1 VTTQSGQDSI
11 PPPGY
16 DQASDSTG
24 EMIRR
29 IIAVFAVAALAGGCL
44 MVLAPFAVTLLWGA
58 ILGYCTWTP
67 YVRLSALL
75 GGRRGLAAGLLV
87 LLFMLVL
94 IAPFVYAG
102 ANLVSHADSISE
114 TVRNWIDNG
123 LPQPPDW
130 ITGMPVAGS
139 AIRKYWEAA
148 GSNNPDAISELRKLA
163 APAAEWLLSS
173 GASVASGIIQ
183 MIFSVLVTFF
193 FYTGG
198 NEMAAMLSAGVRRIA
213 GAKSAHLLELAGKTI
228 KGVVYGILGTALAQG
243 VLAGFG
249 FWISGVPAA
258 GVLGLVTFFLSV
270 VPMGPV
276 LIWGPAA
283 LWLYHEGSAG
293 WAIFIVV
300 WGIAVVSMADNIIKP
315 LLISKG
321 SAMPFIL
328 VMIGVMGGAFA
339 FGFLGVFT
347 GPTLLAVGYA
357 MLRDWTDADSAD
369 SGEGL

>member
-1 VTTQSGQDSI
+1 MTAQSE
-11 PPPGY
+11 
-16 DQASDSTG
+16 SDSTG

-29 IIAVFAVAALAGGCL
+29 IIAVFAVAVLAGGCL

-58 ILGYCTWTP
+58 ILCYCTWTP
-67 YVRLSALL
+67 YVRLAAML

-102 ANLVSHADSISE
+102 ANLVSHADAISE
-114 TVRNWIDNG
+114 TVKGWLEHG

-130 ITGMPVAGS
+130 ITGIPLAGS

-148 GSNNPDAISELRKLA
+148 GSNNPETLAELRKLA

-198 NEMAAMLSAGVRRIA
+198 NEIAAMLSAGVRRIA
-213 GAKSAHLLELAGKTI
+213 GAKSAHLLDLAGKTI

-258 GVLGLVTFFLSV
+258 GILGLVTFFLSV

-315 LLISKG
+315 MLISKG

-328 VMIGVMGGAFA
+328 VMFGILGGAA
-339 FGFLGVFT
+339 VFGFLGIFT

-357 MLRDWTDADSAD
+357 MLRDWTADEPEARA
-369 SGEGL
+369 